1 VPKEFKSHSLN
12 PADLD
17 ALRGCLDLIHVQ
29 LTHEEKTEI
38 TEDPIGLG
46 QFSDKFWIHLNQLK
60 AYSKWEEPK
69 KKRNLST
76 GTLISY
82 TFIE

>member
-17 ALRGCLDLIHVQ
+17 ALRGCLDLINVQ
-29 LTHEEKTEI
+29 LTHEKKSDI

-46 QFSDKFWIHLNQLK
+46 QYSANFRFHLNQLK
-60 AYSKWEEPK
+60 AYSNWEPPK
-69 KKRNLST
+69 KRRNLST